1 MKHGNQLENLQN
13 VKAPESL
20 KIRTR
25 QAAQELRE
33 GVGTARRS
41 PRRFGGK
48 RLAAAVC
55 ALAVFVG
62 GAAVWHQGRP
72 ESAPGGAAILNSFG
86 LVAYAADTGETI
98 QPKDNTLVFE
108 KGSGVDD
115 PEKGFFSGCL
125 FKVTGDDIA
134 TVSASIDKGALYRAK
149 TIAVDEQDVQALYE
163 GVSPQLLGAD
173 QVMVWGSDAE
183 GGGMQ
188 MYADLAWKLENGFA
202 DEYDSEISY
211 GFWSEPQQPDDEA
224 DLQEAWHTRVDEFEG
239 AKLTVTVTFDDG
251 SQQTQTM
258 TLHTGKLGVEYPDDT
273 GNRQL
278 TGEVLTD
285 EQAAEEGYVY
295 GVYAEI
301 E

>member
-1 MKHGNQLENLQN
+1 MKRGNQLENLQN

-86 LVAYAADTGETI
+86 LVAYAADTGEIMEPHGSTI
-98 QPKDNTLVFE
+98 VFSAAL
-108 KGSGVDD
+108 GGVDD
-115 PEKGFFSGCL
+115 PEKGFFSGCE
-125 FKVTGDDIA
+125 FKITGDNIA
-134 TVSASIDKGALYRAK
+134 SVSASMDKGGLYRSK
-149 TIAVDEQDVQALYE
+149 REHIEQSDVEDVLRGLVPLSA
-163 GVSPQLLGAD
+163 GAD
-173 QVMVWGSDAE
+173 QVTVLSDSE
-183 GGGMQ
+183 
-188 MYADLAWKLENGFA
+188 ADKLWADVSYLVENGFT
-202 DEYDSEISY
+202 EPYDPEAHY
-211 GFWSEPQQPDDEA
+211 GFWGEPRQPDDEA
-224 DLQEAWHTRVDEFEG
+224 DLQESWHTRVDEFEG